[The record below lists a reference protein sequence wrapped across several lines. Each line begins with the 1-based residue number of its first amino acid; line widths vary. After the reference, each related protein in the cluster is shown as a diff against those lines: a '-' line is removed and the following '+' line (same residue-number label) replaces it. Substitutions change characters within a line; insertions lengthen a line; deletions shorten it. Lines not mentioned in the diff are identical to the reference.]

1 MDFAFEFIIKNGG
14 IDTEDD
20 YPYTVGGEGRVE
32 ERKVGGRPGSGYRG
46 RLASTCHGELEAR
59 PQYTVGNL
67 LHTAPWI
74 YACIPTK
81 QCLVLILPSLP
92 PALQAEEGQCQENK
106 LGRHVVTIDDY
117 QVRLSTA
124 LLATALLLQACA
136 AGEGQLAPW
145 SGTRWCAEPAPCMP
159 PPRHPPARTCL
170 PMTRKRWRRRWRT
183 SPCRWPS
190 RPTRWGAAEVLVV
203 GQGSCKPRRQDGVH
217 AAAEWC
223 GQQAFARPCGASFHQ
238 AHQRQSPLPCP
249 PHPALPAA
257 RLPAVRGR
265 RVRRRVRHRARPR
278 RAGGR
283 VS

>member
-1 MDFAFEFIIKNGG
+1 MIPCSPLPALASPGGLMDFAFEFIIKNGG

-159 PPRHPPARTCL
+159 PPRHPPRRTWHGARPAT
-170 PMTRKRWRRRWRT
+170 WSGQT
-183 SPCRWPS
+183 SPY
-190 RPTRWGAAEVLVV
+190 TGH
-203 GQGSCKPRRQDGVH
+203 G
-217 AAAEWC
+217 WC
-223 GQQAFARPCGASFHQ
+223 TSTT
-238 AHQRQSPLPCP
+238 
-249 PHPALPAA
+249 
-257 RLPAVRGR
+257 
-265 RVRRRVRHRARPR
+265 
-278 RAGGR
+278 
-283 VS
+283 